1 MQNSLVAEAE
11 VLTVSDIARELG
23 ISRQALYQR
32 EGDRKLPAPDFR
44 TNQGRPLWRRSTLER
59 RGILERPE

>member
-1 MQNSLVAEAE
+1 MQNLLVTSE

-32 EGDRKLPAPDFR
+32 EGEKKLPKPDFR
-44 TNQGRPLWRRSTLER
+44 TKQGQPLWRRSTLVR
-59 RGILERPE
+59 KGILEG